1 MNQTAALKAAKTEAA
16 KAPSNTQ
23 RAVAELRDM
32 IITNKLPPG
41 SNHLES
47 ELAQML
53 GMSRTP
59 VREAAI
65 ILEGQGLVELRPRRG
80 IRIVPIAAADM
91 EEIYAI
97 LTELESLAAHD
108 VAYRGCPPEDLAEL
122 RGYITEM
129 DDALDVDDR
138 QRWAAADDR
147 FHRKLVD
154 LAGNRRLQTI
164 VATYFDQAHR
174 ARMLTLY
181 IRPAPRDS
189 NRDHRAL
196 VDAIE
201 RGDAEAARRIHREH
215 RINAKRLIIELIAN
229 YGFSA
234 V

>member
-1 MNQTAALKAAKTEAA
+1 MNQMATLKVVQAEAA

-23 RAVAELRDM
+23 RAVTELRDM

-47 ELAQML
+47 ELAEML

-80 IRIVPIAAADM
+80 IRIVLIAAADM

-108 VAYRGCPPEDLAEL
+108 VASRGCPPKDLAQL

-129 DDALDVDDR
+129 DDALDADDR
-138 QRWAAADDR
+138 QRWASADDR

-154 LAGNRRLQTI
+154 LAGNRRLQSI

-181 IRPAPRDS
+181 IRPAPRGS

-201 RGDAEAARRIHREH
+201 RGDAEEARRIHREH
-215 RINAKRLIIELIAN
+215 RINAKRMMIELIAN
-229 YGFSA
+229 HGFSA

>member
-1 MNQTAALKAAKTEAA
+1 MNQMATLKVVQAEAA

-23 RAVAELRDM
+23 RAVTELRDM

-47 ELAQML
+47 ELAEML

-80 IRIVPIAAADM
+80 IRIVLIAAADM

-108 VAYRGCPPEDLAEL
+108 VASRGCPPKDLAQL

-129 DDALDVDDR
+129 DDALDADDR
-138 QRWAAADDR
+138 QRWALADDR

-154 LAGNRRLQTI
+154 LAGNRRLQSI

-181 IRPAPRDS
+181 IRPVPRGS

-201 RGDAEAARRIHREH
+201 RGDAEEARRIHREH
-215 RINAKRLIIELIAN
+215 RINAKRMMIELIAN
-229 YGFSA
+229 HGFSA